1 MCSGAGK
8 MRLGFGTALMAMV
21 MLLWAAAVPAAEPST
36 VPAAESSSPQKKE
49 SPKVALVLCGGGAK
63 GAAHLG
69 VLKVLEETGI
79 RPDMIVG
86 TSIGGIVGGLYA
98 MGYKADDIDSIV
110 RNADWPYL
118 LSNNTKRKNVSFSE
132 KQSDQLYLVRIP
144 FYSVRLNE
152 ENPFVKKSTE
162 NGAESVKA
170 KEKNKERDKEKDKA
184 KSKEKEEKEF
194 EKEKSAD
201 VSLVQLPAGLVN
213 GQNVYNLLSGLS
225 GGYQNYMDFREMPV
239 PFACIATDLS
249 TGEEV
254 ILDKGYLP
262 QAMRATMAIPGYF
275 TPVTIDGK
283 VLIDGGVVNNFPT
296 DVAKS
301 MGADIII
308 GVDIQN
314 DLFKSDQLKS
324 ITEVF
329 SQIVGLM
336 GNERYKK
343 NVELADIYIKPNV
356 EGFSTFSFSSRAID
370 SLITNGYAAAEA
382 KRGELEALAAKL
394 DRQPKKVEN
403 KVPPV
408 ATVVVRDTFNVSSI
422 EVNGISRPDAEWLL
436 RRGGLK
442 EGSRI
447 TGYDLNR
454 AISIFYGTNAF
465 SSVTYKIS
473 EDSLHKADK
482 LVLDFVR
489 GPANVFAVGARFDSE
504 EAAAIL
510 LHLGIHTQDLFG
522 SRLGLTGRLSYN
534 AYGKLEYAYI
544 FKKFPKIN
552 FSYMFKS
559 IDMNIYD
566 RGELSDYM
574 RYYTNKI
581 DLYFSNMYLRN
592 FDFTAGARFES
603 YKYRHFISSSD
614 VADIDN
620 DADLY
625 LSYFVGG
632 KMDNRDNKYFPTK
645 GTYLDTEAALF
656 HPGFSKNN
664 SIFTTLKLNV
674 VGAASLSESVALLP
688 ALYYRSFI
696 GNEAYTPYI
705 NFAGGSEY
713 GRYISQQIPF
723 IGINYAEMFDPH
735 IMVGRIDLRKRIGRN
750 HYLYGIVNYMRT
762 GESFEYMFNRLGS
775 GYWGAGIKY
784 AYSTPLGPLSM
795 NVHWSDYNKKVG
807 LYLNIGYY
815 F

>member
-1 MCSGAGK
+1 MK
-8 MRLGFGTALMAMV
+8 IGFGRLVMAIA
-21 MLLWAAAVPAAEPST
+21 MLLCAVAVPAQQPS
-36 VPAAESSSPQKKE
+36 SLQKE
-49 SPKVALVLCGGGAK
+49 ASPKVALVLCGGGAK

-69 VLKVLEETGI
+69 VLKVLEQTGI

-86 TSIGGIVGGLYA
+86 TSIGGIIGGLYA
-98 MGYKADDIDSIV
+98 MGYKAADIDSVV
-110 RNADWPYL
+110 RSADWQYL
-118 LSNNTKRKNVSFSE
+118 LSDNTKRKNASFSE
-132 KQSDQLYLVRIP
+132 KQSDQLYLVKVP
-144 FYSVRLNE
+144 FYAVQLNE
-152 ENPFVKKSTE
+152 ENPFVKKRARKE
-162 NGAESVKA
+162 NGDETGVNQA
-170 KEKNKERDKEKDKA
+170 
-184 KSKEKEEKEF
+184 
-194 EKEKSAD
+194 EKSAD
-201 VSLVQLPAGLVN
+201 VLSAHLPAGLVN
-213 GQNVYNLLSGLS
+213 GQNVYNLLSVLS
-225 GGYQNYMDFREMPV
+225 GGYQNYMDFSKMPI
-239 PFACIATDLS
+239 PFACIAADLS

-254 ILDKGYLP
+254 ILDKGYMP

-275 TPVTIDGK
+275 TPVTIDGR
-283 VLIDGGVVNNFPT
+283 VLIDGGTVNNFPT
-296 DVAKS
+296 DVAKK

-314 DLFKSDQLKS
+314 DLLKADELKS

-336 GNERYKK
+336 GNSRYKE
-343 NVELADIYIKPNV
+343 NIGLADIYIKPDV
-356 EGFSTFSFSSRAID
+356 EGFNMFSFNAKAID
-370 SLITNGYAAAEA
+370 SLIVNGYVAADA
-382 KRGELEALAAKL
+382 KRAELEELAARL
-394 DRQPKKVEN
+394 GRNDSSVHKKM
-403 KVPPV
+403 PPA
-408 ATVVVRDTFNVSSI
+408 ATVVIRDTFNI
-422 EVNGISRPDAEWLL
+422 ATIDVNGISQSDAAWLL
-436 RRGGLK
+436 RRVGLK
-442 EGSRI
+442 EGNRI

-454 AISIFYGTNAF
+454 AVSIFYGTNAF
-465 SSVTYKIS
+465 SSVTYKVH
-473 EDSLHKADK
+473 EDSLHGGDK

-504 EAAAIL
+504 EAAAML

-534 AYGKLEYAYI
+534 AYGKLEYAYV
-544 FKKFPKIN
+544 FKEFPKIN

-559 IDMNIYD
+559 TDMNIYD
-566 RGELSDYM
+566 RGELSEYM
-574 RYYTNKI
+574 RYYTNRI
-581 DLYFSNMYLRN
+581 EFYLSNIYLRN

-603 YKYRHFISSSD
+603 YKYRHFFSSSE
-614 VADIDN
+614 VADLDR

-625 LSYFVGG
+625 LSYFMSG

-664 SIFTTLKLNV
+664 SIFTTLKLNI

-713 GRYISQQIPF
+713 GRYIPQQIPF

-735 IMVGRIDLRKRIGRN
+735 ILVGRVDLRKRIGRN

-784 AYSTPLGPLSM
+784 AYNTPLGPLSM
-795 NVHWSDYNKKVG
+795 NVHWSDYNKRVG